1 MVRATHDEG
10 WRQLHQRLRGIAK
23 RQSALDAEEARY
35 LREAYDMKLW
45 RWFGYV
51 HMNEYLERELGYGPQ
66 VGIERLR
73 IARALAEL
81 PQIEASLSEGNL
93 RYSAVRE
100 LTRVATSE
108 TERAW
113 LDRVRGKNLRE
124 IEELVSGKKRG
135 DRPED
140 PANPDLTRRVVRL
153 ELAPAVFALFR
164 QVQSA
169 MANEHGGRLDDSA
182 LIELLCR
189 RALEGDGSSERPAH
203 QIAITVCESCG
214 RGWQNGAG
222 REIEIGPEVIERAHC
237 DAEVIGSLSAEQP
250 ERLTAT
256 IPPRIRRQ
264 VLARDHHRCTV
275 PGCRSA
281 RNLDLHHIDFQR
293 DGGSHES
300 WNLTVLCSG
309 HHQELHNGM
318 LTIRGRAPHALEFAW
333 RARPGEAVI
342 AAPSDTLQRHAD
354 ASTVARGNLLQRP
367 SNAPAMHGPMH
378 GKAPRVLDPARWEP
392 SGTFDASAATEPSP
406 WSDGLETRGR
416 DPQVFETAGRG
427 HPDDRVNPAMIDN
440 DARAALMTAGYK
452 PREARAAVQR
462 ARPHV
467 GADATLE
474 QVIREALR
482 HCTTPSAGSCLAGDA
497 ARAWPHVGAEG
508 TL

>member
-153 ELAPAVFALFR
+153 ELAPAAFALFR

-169 MANEHGGRLDDSA
+169 MANEHGGRLD
-182 LIELLCR
+182 
-189 RALEGDGSSERPAH
+189 
-203 QIAITVCESCG
+203 
-214 RGWQNGAG
+214 
-222 REIEIGPEVIERAHC
+222 
-237 DAEVIGSLSAEQP
+237 
-250 ERLTAT
+250 
-256 IPPRIRRQ
+256 
-264 VLARDHHRCTV
+264 
-275 PGCRSA
+275 
-281 RNLDLHHIDFQR
+281 
-293 DGGSHES
+293 
-300 WNLTVLCSG
+300 
-309 HHQELHNGM
+309 
-318 LTIRGRAPHALEFAW
+318 
-333 RARPGEAVI
+333 
-342 AAPSDTLQRHAD
+342 
-354 ASTVARGNLLQRP
+354 
-367 SNAPAMHGPMH
+367 
-378 GKAPRVLDPARWEP
+378 
-392 SGTFDASAATEPSP
+392 
-406 WSDGLETRGR
+406 
-416 DPQVFETAGRG
+416 
-427 HPDDRVNPAMIDN
+427 
-440 DARAALMTAGYK
+440 
-452 PREARAAVQR
+452 
-462 ARPHV
+462 
-467 GADATLE
+467 
-474 QVIREALR
+474 
-482 HCTTPSAGSCLAGDA
+482 A